1 MFRAVLWLVPTL
13 ALVSGC
19 RQSTVKPVEPELG
32 LGSPTL
38 DFGVKKVG
46 VAATSSIELLART
59 QADVQLTA
67 SLSGDADF
75 AVSPPSS
82 LAGLDTVMVPV
93 TFTPGRA
100 GVRSAVLTLSSND
113 PRNPTQTI
121 ALSGTG
127 AEPQVVVSVGCDGG
141 CTVTQAPPTIDFGEE
156 PLLRRLPLEVAQ
168 LPFVTVRNTGFVPA
182 VLSAS
187 LSGTDAAAFTQVTP
201 LPMELAPD
209 ATATL
214 PLRFV
219 PPVQAATPFTATLE
233 VQTDAPANRTT
244 RVALSG
250 RARPNL
256 PPRVCLNLTEVQ
268 PPGGAGVTFN
278 AESDWQRTPPAGGYD
293 FTRSRPI
300 PPRAVVTLSAHSPG
314 TPQACTSD
322 PEDGRILL
330 TYQWTLESFPAG
342 APPPALAGDQGPTLR
357 LAAVATG
364 DYGVRLTVRDAQGNR
379 SETTATFRVEVR
391 NDLVVQLSWS
401 GDGGNGGTDLD
412 LHLVRPGGTP
422 YGARLTDAGVVS
434 DDVSGVTVSG
444 ALVDAGVSL
453 DWGLPGSAD
462 DPRLNVD
469 DSGDG
474 PLVEN
479 VSLDGPA
486 NGCAVGPCRYGVF
499 VHAFRDARALPA
511 APACTLSGCLD
522 GEACGCAGGARCVA
536 DSAPRD
542 AGASGAGHC
551 RPTVDVEVRVFVRG
565 AAVATLP
572 LPTLSPP
579 DSLSLVSPCH
589 LLHVADV
596 EWPAAGVD
604 AGVVVRPIGADAQ
617 GRFTMPVVKRFGWR
631 PPGPAPSLSCAPNSR
646 LVLPAGQTPW
656 FSEEPR

>member
-1 MFRAVLWLVPTL
+1 MK
-13 ALVSGC
+13 
-19 RQSTVKPVEPELG
+19 QVEPELG
-32 LGSPTL
+32 LGAPTL
-38 DFGVKKVG
+38 DFGVRKVG
-46 VAATSSIELLART
+46 VAATSSVELLART

-75 AVSPPSS
+75 SVSAPSS
-82 LAGLDTVMVPV
+82 LAGLETVQLMV
-93 TFTPGRA
+93 TFTPTRA
-100 GVRSAVLTLSSND
+100 GSRSAVLTLRSND
-113 PRNPTQTI
+113 PRNPMQTL

-127 AEPQVVVSVGCDGG
+127 AEPQVTVTVGCDAG
-141 CTVTQAPPTIDFGEE
+141 CVATQMPPAIDFGEE
-156 PLLRRLPLEVAQ
+156 PLLRRLPLEVSQ
-168 LPFVTVRNTGFVPA
+168 LPFVTIRNTGLVA
-182 VLSAS
+182 ATVSAS
-187 LSGTDAAAFTQVTP
+187 LSGPDALAFSQVVA

-209 ATATL
+209 ATATV

-219 PPVQAATPFTATLE
+219 PPQQASTPFTATLE
-233 VQTDAPANRTT
+233 VQTDAPANRST
-244 RVALSG
+244 RVALTG

-268 PPGGAGVTFN
+268 PPGGLSVSFN
-278 AESDWQRTPPAGGYD
+278 AEGDWQRTAPASGYD
-293 FTRSRPI
+293 FTTSRPI

-314 TPQACTSD
+314 ASQACTSD

-330 TYQWTLESFPAG
+330 TYQWTLEAFPPG
-342 APPPALAGDQGPTLR
+342 APAPALAGELGPTLR

-364 DYGVRLTVRDAQGNR
+364 DYVVRLAVRDAQGNR
-379 SETTATFRVEVR
+379 SETTAKFRVEVR

-401 GDGGNGGTDLD
+401 GDGGNAGTDLD

-422 YGARLTDAGVVS
+422 YGTRLTDAGVVS

-444 ALVDAGVSL
+444 VLVDAGVSL

-486 NGCAVGPCRYGVF
+486 NGCTSGPCRYGVF
-499 VHAFRDARALPA
+499 VHAFRDARPLAS
-511 APACTLSGCLD
+511 APVCAVSGCLD
-522 GEACGCAGGARCVA
+522 GDACGCASGTRCVA
-536 DSAPRD
+536 DAAPRD
-542 AGASGAGHC
+542 AGAIGPGHC
-551 RPTVDVEVRVFVRG
+551 RPAVDLEVRVFVRG
-565 AAVATLP
+565 ASVATFPIPSLA
-572 LPTLSPP
+572 PP
-579 DSLSLVSPCH
+579 DALRLSSPCL

-604 AGVVVRPIGADAQ
+604 AGVVVRAIGVDGE
-617 GRFTMPVVKRFGWR
+617 GRFTTPSVKRFGWR
-631 PPGPAPSLSCAPNSR
+631 PPGPAPSLSCSPNAR

-656 FSEEPR
+656 FAEEPR